1 VFLRYVQALAPD
13 CLAASCAIAAVGS
26 LLLVVARPR
35 RVRYWILLTV
45 TVLGTYQLRP
55 AYLFVP
61 VLVPVLGGGLYW
73 LRAEVPR
80 RIVRSAA
87 LLLALGAVC
96 LVPLLAFSLLRFW
109 VVGQF
114 GPVAFGGISVAG
126 VVSSFVTLKD
136 VDRMPAA
143 VQPLAGAIGIL
154 RQARAAVSPDFPAQP
169 TSSYMVI
176 EGQFDAAAW
185 EVCVPAAR
193 EHCGAGW
200 PEINR
205 SLLEY
210 SAAVIRCRP
219 GAYAN
224 WLAKAFVRGWYM
236 IVSELIMNPIYLTV
250 MLLLCAVQAVMV
262 VQLKRSPTPV
272 MRSLP
277 DRSFWEFNTLALVA
291 LSFALAKVLF
301 VILTTPPLGRFTDAA
316 GMLLPLVL
324 VQVCIHR
331 IELISALRRGA

>member
-1 VFLRYVQALAPD
+1 
-13 CLAASCAIAAVGS
+13 
-26 LLLVVARPR
+26 
-35 RVRYWILLTV
+35 
-45 TVLGTYQLRP
+45 
-55 AYLFVP
+55 
-61 VLVPVLGGGLYW
+61 
-73 LRAEVPR
+73 
-80 RIVRSAA
+80 
-87 LLLALGAVC
+87 
-96 LVPLLAFSLLRFW
+96 
-109 VVGQF
+109 
-114 GPVAFGGISVAG
+114 
-126 VVSSFVTLKD
+126 
-136 VDRMPAA
+136 MPAA